1 MNYIALIIIA
11 SAFWVYYDAT
21 KNKIGKIPGEKSFTN
36 MSAGGWAVVT
46 WLLWIIGFPLYL
58 IKRKELIEKAKEH
71 PVDVPQTRRVIVLGF
86 FGLFFVGILASGIKE
101 TTSDVALVKGGIL
114 DFDKSIT
121 VGEAFDNYKYFKNV
135 KWEAFTSEN
144 GRRVV
149 QVTGELDI
157 DRMPTLSFLK
167 NEGLKK
173 AYAIFQFVINR
184 DGRSFNFHTVGFKLV
199 LKDGTVKT
207 ASAGDLGLNVFDLFQ
222 ALQEIYNNEPLK

>member
-1 MNYIALIIIA
+1 MNYMALIIIA

-21 KNKIGKIPGEKSFTN
+21 KHKIGKIPGEKSFTN
-36 MSAGGWAVVT
+36 MSAGGWAAAT

-71 PVDVPQTRRVIVLGF
+71 PVEVPQTQRVIILGF
-86 FGLFFVGILASGIKE
+86 LGLVFIGVLISGINEVTGDVAFVKNGILE
-101 TTSDVALVKGGIL
+101 
-114 DFDKSIT
+114 FDKSIT

-167 NEGLKK
+167 NEGIKK
-173 AYAIFQFVINR
+173 IYAIFQFVINR
-184 DGRSFNFHTVGFKLV
+184 DGESFKFHTLGFKLV
-199 LKDGTVKT
+199 LNDGTVKT
-207 ASAGDLGLNVFDLFQ
+207 ASAKDMGMNIFDLYEV
-222 ALQEIYNNEPLK
+222 LQEIYNNEPLK